1 MRAKDER
8 RLLQRFGVKAFSY
21 LRTAGGQGNVLALCT
36 RDVSSGGA
44 YFPTRLPLPAG
55 EKVLV
60 TLYLPLRAPA
70 ELGSFP
76 SRAMITTDGEV
87 VRSGIHGMA
96 VKFEGKYSI
105 APAPV
110 APVADDPAPTVPSPE
125 EV

>member
-8 RLLQRFGVKAFSY
+8 RLLQRFDVKAFSY
-21 LRTAGGQGNVLALCT
+21 LRTASGQGNVLALCT
-36 RDVSSGGA
+36 RDVSYGGA
-44 YFPTRLPLPAG
+44 YFPTRLPLPTG

-60 TLYLPLRAPA
+60 TLYVPVRAPV

-96 VKFEGKYSI
+96 VKFGGKYSI
-105 APAPV
+105 APAPI
-110 APVADDPAPTVPSPE
+110 APVPNAPVPIGPTSE